1 MRRQLTGKYKNHV
14 HVKGYNLPN
23 LYVFQRRDKMEKA
36 SELSNLNSSG

>member
-1 MRRQLTGKYKNHV
+1 MRRQLTGKYKN